1 MKTRIYIIALL
12 SGMTILASAQPGTSR
27 PFSPPLMQST
37 STLETGK
44 AYKGTVYEPFNNSV
58 PSEQSEVGK
67 QYAPSKNGNGP
78 RRLGNFDD
86 VPEGGEQEQS
96 YPIGDAVIPL
106 MALALAFGG
115 ITYLRKRKATDK

>member
-67 QYAPSKNGNGP
+67 QYAPGNKNGNGP
-78 RRLGNFDD
+78 RRGFDT
-86 VPEGGEQEQS
+86 GGDAGQGPS
-96 YPIGDAVIPL
+96 PIGDAVIPL

>member
-27 PFSPPLMQST
+27 PLNPPLMQST

-67 QYAPSKNGNGP
+67 QYAPGNKNGNGP
-78 RRLGNFDD
+78 RRGFDTGA
-86 VPEGGEQEQS
+86 ETGQS
-96 YPIGDAVIPL
+96 EEYPIGDAVIPMMIL
-106 MALALAFGG
+106 LGAYCAYCFVRRRRTL
-115 ITYLRKRKATDK
+115 KS

>member
-58 PSEQSEVGK
+58 PSDHSEVGK

-78 RRLGNFDD
+78 RRLGSFDD
-86 VPEGGEQEQS
+86 VPEGGEQENS
-96 YPIGDAVIPL
+96 YPIGDAVIPMMIL
-106 MALALAFGG
+106 LGAYCAYCFVRRRRTL
-115 ITYLRKRKATDK
+115 KS